1 MKYVR
6 SEDDDTVLYVG
17 VHDPMWSSQKVRFP
31 SLYSNPSTI
40 RASRSPWSA
49 ISGRASLR
57 DLSGSRRLGV
67 CFRRH
72 RHFAVV
78 GVSYVGRGD

>member
-17 VHDPMWSSQKVRFP
+17 VLGPMWELAESPFP

-49 ISGRASLR
+49 ISGSASLR
-57 DLSGSRRLGV
+57 DLSGR
-67 CFRRH
+67 
-72 RHFAVV
+72 AA
-78 GVSYVGRGD
+78 